1 MGPACQFWVKEKEKG
16 KGGVYGLKEVG
27 PARRPNI
34 SAWLSLVR
42 SSVTWAGLRERL
54 AGRLGCAARLTGLVE
69 DGGPS
74 SSSSFSFPP
83 PPFFSPSLADR
94 TGPWVGGCSSLCRLG
109 PAMARPPGGDG
120 GGVFGRR
127 RRGEAGQ
134 ARARVDAAAGVC
146 VRVRAAA
153 TATATAERVQG
164 RAEMRYGGCST
175 ATSGG
180 KVRRV
185 QDRVKAAAQG

>member
-1 MGPACQFWVKEKEKG
+1 MGPTAQSHRRHQHVGPACQVRVKEKEKG
-16 KGGVYGLKEVG
+16 QGGVYGLKEVG

-42 SSVTWAGLRERL
+42 DSVTWAGLRERL

-74 SSSSFSFPP
+74 SSSSSSFSFPP

-94 TGPWVGGCSSLCRLG
+94 AGPWVGGCSSLCRLG

-127 RRGEAGQ
+127 RQGEAGQ
-134 ARARVDAAAGVC
+134 ARARGDAAAGAC
-146 VRVRAAA
+146 VRVRAAVMA
-153 TATATAERVQG
+153 MMERVQG
-164 RAEMRYGGCST
+164 RAETR
-175 ATSGG
+175 ATQ
-180 KVRRV
+180 RE
-185 QDRVKAAAQG
+185 A